1 MLTLQALCLFDALGD
16 DFADRLNDF
25 LHDDQNHEDL
35 DFDEPPTRTV
45 LRFARDLAIGAW
57 FARARADELLAA
69 AVPGWS
75 VQRMAP
81 VDRNILRL
89 GLFELL
95 SRPETPFQVVI
106 NEAVELARR
115 FGDAETPAFVNGVLD
130 GIRRRNENATPDGAA
145 PDAPPPAGEPADTVD
160 TAARS
165 NDTEREADDGP
176 V

>member
-1 MLTLQALCLFDALGD
+1 MLTLQAMCLFDALGD
-16 DFADRLNDF
+16 DFAERLNDF

-35 DFDEPPTRTV
+35 DFDEPPTRSV
-45 LRFARDLAIGAW
+45 LRFARELAIGAW
-57 FARARADELLAA
+57 SARARADELLRG

-89 GLFELL
+89 GVFELL
-95 SRPETPFQVVI
+95 SQPETPFQVVI

-115 FGDAETPAFVNGVLD
+115 FGDAESPGFVNGVLD
-130 GIRRRNENATPDGAA
+130 GIRMRNEDALLAA
-145 PDAPPPAGEPADTVD
+145 PATDAPPAGEPAD

-165 NDTEREADDGP
+165 NDTEREGDDGP